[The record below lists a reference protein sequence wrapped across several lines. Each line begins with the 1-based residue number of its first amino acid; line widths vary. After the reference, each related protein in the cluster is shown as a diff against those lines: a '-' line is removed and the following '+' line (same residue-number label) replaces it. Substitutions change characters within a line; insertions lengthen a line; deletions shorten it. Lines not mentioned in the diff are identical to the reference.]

1 VVDGKFFAPQASLE
15 VKHLLRTIVDRSPPN
30 IYTDKELDAMNKSAL
45 FVFAPVVAAVAIA
58 GCGGSGGGSGR
69 SGTAASETGG
79 AAPTIALAPSKLG
92 KILVDGHG
100 RTLYEFVADKTTA
113 STCYGAC
120 ASLWPP
126 LAVSGAPKA
135 GPGILASLLGTTKR
149 TDGTTEVTY
158 NGHPLYY
165 FTGDPQAG
173 ETTGHAINEFGAP
186 GYILTVNDTA
196 VHDG

>member
-1 VVDGKFFAPQASLE
+1 M
-15 VKHLLRTIVDRSPPN
+15 R
-30 IYTDKELDAMNKSAL
+30 KSVL
-45 FVFAPVVAAVAIA
+45 FVFAPIVAAVAIA
-58 GCGGSGGGSGR
+58 GCGGSGGGSGH

-92 KILVDGHG
+92 EILVDSHG
-100 RTLYEFVADKTTA
+100 RSLYEFGADTTTA

-149 TDGTTEVTY
+149 TDGTAEVTY
-158 NGHPLYY
+158 NGHPLYD
-165 FTGDPQAG
+165 FAGDTKPGVITGQDLNQ
-173 ETTGHAINEFGAP
+173 FGALWHV
-186 GYILTVNDTA
+186 ITR
-196 VHDG
+196 DGTEVTHG